1 MTNIVRRAGLE
12 RESLNKA
19 LSPAGNREF
28 TPILEVISALGLH
41 LHAVPA
47 DTCF

>member
-1 MTNIVRRAGLE
+1 MTNIVRRAELE

-41 LHAVPA
+41 LHAAPA
-47 DTCF
+47 